1 MFYDFLGWSGALLSL
16 RLIFLTTETKV
27 FCVLYPLS
35 HELGVFSIL
44 PVGNSHS
51 SQACV
56 NAQHF
61 PLILE
66 EVEENGIINNCV
78 RINLGQGKRNR
89 EIDTC
94 FSSYVS
100 YSKWFKVKLVNNFIG

>member
-1 MFYDFLGWSGALLSL
+1 M
-16 RLIFLTTETKV
+16 
-27 FCVLYPLS
+27 LYPLS

-44 PVGNSHS
+44 SAGNSHS
-51 SQACV
+51 CQPCV
-56 NAQHF
+56 SAQHF

-78 RINLGQGKRNR
+78 RINLGQEKRNR
-89 EIDTC
+89 EISTS

-100 YSKWFKVKLVNNFIG
+100 YSKYFTWFKVKLINNFIGQVLLIFIMDEEIG